1 WELVFAATNLRRDSL
16 QNQAIAQAVAN
27 LFMARLL
34 PNSEI
39 SEPELLSRL
48 KLVAVFAV
56 FRINEKNIS
65 IFLGE
70 LIRLLDEENW
80 IFLRIGTGDHN
91 DDERR

>member
-1 WELVFAATNLRRDSL
+1 MGDRSELFLMTILFHLPATNLMRDSL

-48 KLVAVFAV
+48 KLVAHLPN
-56 FRINEKNIS
+56 RNI
-65 IFLGE
+65 
-70 LIRLLDEENW
+70 LL
-80 IFLRIGTGDHN
+80 FP
-91 DDERR
+91 